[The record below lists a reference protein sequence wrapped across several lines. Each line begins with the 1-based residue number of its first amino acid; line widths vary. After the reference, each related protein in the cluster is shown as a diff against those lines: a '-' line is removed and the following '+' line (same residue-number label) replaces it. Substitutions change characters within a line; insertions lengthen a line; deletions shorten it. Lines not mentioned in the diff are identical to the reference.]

1 MNKKKIILFAVCLA
15 GLLALQIKFLLPLM
29 YDIAA
34 SDLFL
39 VESKDNAGA
48 MPISND
54 MTELAFT
61 QCNSHINS
69 QLDSTETSAAFAN
82 HPTNAWSIGNYE
94 YIINASVDITTKDTP
109 STTYQYVCRIQ
120 YENGDDLSGASNIDN
135 WSIEG
140 LTGLP
145 DF

>member
-15 GLLALQIKFLLPLM
+15 GLLALQIKLFMPWM

-39 VESKDNAGA
+39 IETKDDANP

-54 MTELAFT
+54 MTAIAFSH
-61 QCNSHINS
+61 CNSYINNKIQSEHSASFAS
-69 QLDSTETSAAFAN
+69 Q
-82 HPTNAWSIGNYE
+82 PTNAWSIGNYE
-94 YIINASVDITTKDTP
+94 YIINAEVNISSKDSP
-109 STTYQYVCRIQ
+109 NAAYQYVCRIQ
-120 YENGDDLSGASNIDN
+120 YDNGDDVSGASNIDN

-140 LTGLP
+140 VTGIP
-145 DF
+145 DL